1 MICICQKSWGRIWH
15 VMMRNHQDSGY
26 PPNPK
31 LEKRAAHVWLDRHP
45 AKIQKVKFI
54 LFDFSTFLLS
64 SHLSTFRLVGFSS
77 SLSTLNGS
85 SFVLLAA
92 HVQLERY
99 PAKIQKV
106 KK

>member
-1 MICICQKSWGRIWH
+1 MFGWIGIRQKFKKSK
-15 VMMRNHQDSGY
+15 S
-26 PPNPK
+26 
-31 LEKRAAHVWLDRHP
+31 EKS
-45 AKIQKVKFI
+45 KSI

-64 SHLSTFRLVGFSS
+64 SHLSTFRLFSFSS
-77 SLSTLNGS
+77 SLSTLHGS